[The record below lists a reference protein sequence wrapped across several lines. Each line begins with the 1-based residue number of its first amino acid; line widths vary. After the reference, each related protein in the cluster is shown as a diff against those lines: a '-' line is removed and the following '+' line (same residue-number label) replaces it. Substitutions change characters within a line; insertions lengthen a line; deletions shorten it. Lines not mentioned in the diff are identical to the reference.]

1 MQIFSRVYDNKKRRA
16 VAYWLLTGVFMIII
30 QVLLG
35 GVTRLTGSGL
45 SITEWKPIMG
55 AMPPM
60 GDAAWNEAFEKYQQI
75 AQFKYINNHFTVD
88 DFKFIFFWEW
98 FHRLW
103 ARLLGVVFAVG
114 FIYFIVKQYFDRQM
128 IIPFIIL
135 FILGGVQ
142 GLIGWI
148 MVASGLQR
156 YPTFT

>member
-60 GDAAWNEAFEKYQQI
+60 GDAAWNEAC
-75 AQFKYINNHFTVD
+75 
-88 DFKFIFFWEW
+88 
-98 FHRLW
+98 
-103 ARLLGVVFAVG
+103 LLYTSRCV
-114 FIYFIVKQYFDRQM
+114 
-128 IIPFIIL
+128 
-135 FILGGVQ
+135 
-142 GLIGWI
+142 
-148 MVASGLQR
+148 
-156 YPTFT
+156 